1 MRLTCRPAGVT
12 GLHIVFV
19 SLALLLSSCKGAGSS
34 DGTGGSNGSGTGGSA
49 SGSGGSNSGSGGTS
63 SGSGGSGS
71 GGSQS
76 GSGGSSS
83 GSGGSSSGS
92 GGSSSGTGGG
102 QAGTATFT
110 IKITQS
116 TAVPTVETVAWSV
129 NVSIDSAVINFGR
142 DQNNFEFQAPVD
154 QKQSP
159 NFSTLLLGMKQ
170 NTKYYVQIVAQGGGK
185 TYTSDIQNVTTGY
198 LANGVPTF
206 TVADTNASAL
216 YAGGGFTIGCTGLA
230 GIPGQSGT
238 SKTWVFVID
247 KDGALVWVLDESN
260 NSAVSN
266 CTTARM
272 SYDGQFMFAG
282 NFANTSTAGAVWRIG
297 MDGTGSG
304 QSWALPGR
312 SHDFALLPN
321 GNVVYFK
328 MDNSMA
334 NTTKAPEEIMELDT
348 STGNSTMI
356 YDEGTDFGTLITSGM
371 GMAHTNAINYSP
383 ELKAITFSMYFL
395 NTVAVVSYPDGKLL
409 RTFGG
414 MKTDYTA
421 MSWTGEH
428 GHDVWPDHV
437 WIFNN
442 AGLSAA
448 NAHVLGFNYDSNA
461 KTATATLDYN
471 PGISDSTFGD
481 VKELPNGNL
490 FVTWS
495 DNGRFD
501 EITKSGSLLRKIT
514 TTTAVAYV
522 EHRATM
528 YGPPP
533 PFDR

>member
-1 MRLTCRPAGVT
+1 MRFISRPAGVA
-12 GLHIVFV
+12 GLSLVFL
-19 SLALLLSSCKGAGSS
+19 SLALLLSSCKSAGSS
-34 DGTGGSNGSGTGGSA
+34 DGTGGSSGSN
-49 SGSGGSNSGSGGTS
+49 GSGGSNSGSGGMS
-63 SGSGGSGS
+63 SGSGGSGT
-71 GGSQS
+71 GGSSSGKGGS

-83 GSGGSSSGS
+83 GSGGT
-92 GGSSSGTGGG
+92 GT
-102 QAGTATFT
+102 AGTATCT

-116 TAVPTVETVAWSV
+116 SAVPTVETVAWSV

-142 DQNNFEFQAPVD
+142 DQSNFEFQAPVD

-185 TYTSDIQNVTTGY
+185 TYTCDTQNVTTGY
-198 LANGVPTF
+198 LANGVPAF
-206 TVADTNASAL
+206 TVNDMNASAL
-216 YAGGGFTIGCTGLA
+216 YAGGGFTVGCTGLA
-230 GIPGQSGT
+230 GIPGQTGT

-260 NSAVSN
+260 NAAVMN
-266 CTTARM
+266 CSRARM
-272 SYDGQFMFAG
+272 SYDGQYMFAG
-282 NFANTSTAGAVWRIG
+282 NFANVSTAGAVWRIG

-304 QSWALPGR
+304 QSWSLPGR

-328 MDNSMA
+328 MDNSMN
-334 NTTKAPEEIMELDT
+334 NTTKAPEEVMELDT

-356 YDEGTDFGTLITSGM
+356 YDEGTDFGTLITNGR
-371 GMAHTNAINYSP
+371 GMAHTNSINYAP
-383 ELKAITFSMYFL
+383 ELNAISISMYFL
-395 NTVAVVSYPDGKLL
+395 NTVAVVSYPGGKLL

-414 MKTDYTA
+414 TQTDFSA
-421 MSWTGEH
+421 MNWMGEH
-428 GHDVWPDHV
+428 GHDVWPDHLWV
-437 WIFNN
+437 FSNT
-442 AGLSAA
+442 GTTGSG
-448 NAHVLGFNYDSNA
+448 NAHVYGFTYDGNA
-461 KTATATLDYN
+461 KTATQTLDYN
-471 PGISDSTFGD
+471 PGVADSTFGD

-495 DNGRFD
+495 DVGRFD
-501 EITKSGSLLRKIT
+501 EITKTGTLLREIT

-522 EHRATM
+522 EHRAKM

>member
-1 MRLTCRPAGVT
+1 
-12 GLHIVFV
+12 
-19 SLALLLSSCKGAGSS
+19 
-34 DGTGGSNGSGTGGSA
+34 
-49 SGSGGSNSGSGGTS
+49 
-63 SGSGGSGS
+63 
-71 GGSQS
+71 
-76 GSGGSSS
+76 
-83 GSGGSSSGS
+83 
-92 GGSSSGTGGG
+92 
-102 QAGTATFT
+102 
-110 IKITQS
+110 
-116 TAVPTVETVAWSV
+116 
-129 NVSIDSAVINFGR
+129 
-142 DQNNFEFQAPVD
+142 
-154 QKQSP
+154 
-159 NFSTLLLGMKQ
+159 
-170 NTKYYVQIVAQGGGK
+170 
-185 TYTSDIQNVTTGY
+185 
-198 LANGVPTF
+198 
-206 TVADTNASAL
+206 
-216 YAGGGFTIGCTGLA
+216 
-230 GIPGQSGT
+230 
-238 SKTWVFVID
+238 
-247 KDGALVWVLDESN
+247 
-260 NSAVSN
+260 
-266 CTTARM
+266 M
-272 SYDGQFMFAG
+272 SYDGQYMFAG
-282 NFANTSTAGAVWRIG
+282 NFANTSTAGAVWRTG
-297 MDGTGSG
+297 MDGSGSG

-414 MKTDYTA
+414 MKTDYSTMA
-421 MSWTGEH
+421 WTGEH
-428 GHDVWPDHV
+428 GHDVWPDHLWV
-437 WIFNN
+437 FNN
-442 AGLSAA
+442 AGLNAA
-448 NAHVLGFNYDSNA
+448 NAHVLGFSYDSNA
-461 KTATATLDYN
+461 KTATQNLDYN

-514 TTTAVAYV
+514 TTTAIAYV